1 MLATGVRC
9 INAQKQRNVHNRAN
23 THSDNTTCAMA
34 PTHSKQ
40 CDTRNSANTYS
51 SDTTSA
57 TTRLSAWLHSCMA
70 AWLHTSV
77 NHKSKC
83 PFHKLFIVRD
93 KNNNAQYS
101 TNPPPKC
108 KEKVRSSATAL
119 PFNFLIHNSLAFELF
134 KQFRT
139 RQNWHETS
147 LIILSIARNNC
158 INSKG

>member
-1 MLATGVRC
+1 MHKSNATC
-9 INAQKQRNVHNRAN
+9 
-23 THSDNTTCAMA
+23 SSNTTRATEPIRIVTTQRAQWHQHTVSNATRAIA
-34 PTHSKQ
+34 PLHTAAIQ
-40 CDTRNSANTYS
+40 QAQQRV
-51 SDTTSA
+51 
-57 TTRLSAWLHSCMA
+57 WLHGCMA

-93 KNNNAQYS
+93 KNSNAQYS

-108 KEKVRSSATAL
+108 KEKVKGSTAAL
-119 PFNFLIHNSLAFELF
+119 PFNFLIYNSLAFEFF

-147 LIILSIARNNC
+147 LIILSIAGNNC
-158 INSKG
+158 INSKR

>member
-1 MLATGVRC
+1 MR
-9 INAQKQRNVHNRAN
+9 NRAN

-34 PTHSKQ
+34 PTRSKQ
-40 CDTRNSANTYS
+40 CDARNSA
-51 SDTTSA
+51 
-57 TTRLSAWLHSCMA
+57 LHTAVIQQAQQHVCLHGCMA

-93 KNNNAQYS
+93 KNSNAQYS

-108 KEKVRSSATAL
+108 KEKVKGSTAAL
-119 PFNFLIHNSLAFELF
+119 PFNFLIYNSLAFDLF

-147 LIILSIARNNC
+147 LTILSIARNNC
-158 INSKG
+158 INSKR

>member
-1 MLATGVRC
+1 MRKKQC
-9 INAQKQRNVHNRAN
+9 NARNRAN

-40 CDTRNSANTYS
+40 CDAHNSTNTYS
-51 SDTTSA
+51 SDATSA
-57 TTRLSAWLHSCMA
+57 TTCLSAWLHGCMAAWLHGCMA

-119 PFNFLIHNSLAFELF
+119 PFNFLIHNSLFFELF

-139 RQNWHETS
+139 RQN
-147 LIILSIARNNC
+147 
-158 INSKG
+158 

>member
-9 INAQKQRNVHNRAN
+9 INAQKQCNARSRAN

-40 CDTRNSANTYS
+40 CDTRNSAFGYLH
-51 SDTTSA
+51 
-57 TTRLSAWLHSCMA
+57 TRLRSHMA
-70 AWLHTSV
+70 TWLHTNV

-93 KNNNAQYS
+93 KNSNAQYS

-139 RQNWHETS
+139 RQN
-147 LIILSIARNNC
+147 
-158 INSKG
+158 

>member
-1 MLATGVRC
+1 MRKKQC
-9 INAQKQRNVHNRAN
+9 NARNRAN

-40 CDTRNSANTYS
+40 CDAHNSTNTYS
-51 SDTTSA
+51 SDATSA
-57 TTRLSAWLHSCMA
+57 TTRLSAWLH
-70 AWLHTSV
+70 TNV

-93 KNNNAQYS
+93 KNSNAQYS

-158 INSKG
+158 INSKR

>member
-1 MLATGVRC
+1 MRK
-9 INAQKQRNVHNRAN
+9 KQCDAHNSTN

-40 CDTRNSANTYS
+40 CDAHNSTNTYS
-51 SDTTSA
+51 SDATSA
-57 TTRLSAWLHSCMA
+57 TTRLSAWLHGCMAAWLHGCMA

-119 PFNFLIHNSLAFELF
+119 PFNFLIHNSLVFELF

-139 RQNWHETS
+139 RQN
-147 LIILSIARNNC
+147 
-158 INSKG
+158 

>member
-1 MLATGVRC
+1 MRKSNATCTTEPIRTVTTQRAQWHQHTAS
-9 INAQKQRNVHNRAN
+9 NATRAIVPIHTAAIQQAQQRV
-23 THSDNTTCAMA
+23 C
-34 PTHSKQ
+34 
-40 CDTRNSANTYS
+40 
-51 SDTTSA
+51 
-57 TTRLSAWLHSCMA
+57 LHGCMA

-83 PFHKLFIVRD
+83 PFHKLFIIRD

>member
-1 MLATGVRC
+1 MYGVLMRKKQC
-9 INAQKQRNVHNRAN
+9 NARNRAN
-23 THSDNTTCAMA
+23 THSNNTTCAMA

-40 CDTRNSANTYS
+40 CDARYSAFGYLH
-51 SDTTSA
+51 
-57 TTRLSAWLHSCMA
+57 TRLRSCMAAWLHGCMA

-93 KNNNAQYS
+93 KNSNAQYS

-139 RQNWHETS
+139 RQN
-147 LIILSIARNNC
+147 
-158 INSKG
+158 

>member
-1 MLATGVRC
+1 MHKSNATCTTEPIRTVTTQRAQRHQHTASNATRAIARLITC
-9 INAQKQRNVHNRAN
+9 IHAYV
-23 THSDNTTCAMA
+23 
-34 PTHSKQ
+34 
-40 CDTRNSANTYS
+40 
-51 SDTTSA
+51 A
-57 TTRLSAWLHSCMA
+57 TWLHGCMASWLHGCMA

-93 KNNNAQYS
+93 KNSNAQYS

-158 INSKG
+158 INSKR

>member
-1 MLATGVRC
+1 MHKSNATCTTEPIRTVTTQRAQRHQHTASNATRAIARLITC
-9 INAQKQRNVHNRAN
+9 IHAYV
-23 THSDNTTCAMA
+23 
-34 PTHSKQ
+34 
-40 CDTRNSANTYS
+40 
-51 SDTTSA
+51 A
-57 TTRLSAWLHSCMA
+57 TWLHGCMA
-70 AWLHTSV
+70 SWLHTSV

-93 KNNNAQYS
+93 KNSNAQYS

-158 INSKG
+158 INSKR